1 MKIKSILLKPGT
13 ILCWSEYNI
22 FTRLWNKL
30 KGKELANNRFTILPY
45 KSELLTIDNFHV
57 IAYEPI
63 RKYNKQELSKL
74 NSIYCIEEE
83 NNWSTVSYIINLIRP
98 NTFTNTDTIE
108 NCKYYKKRNLNAES
122 TEYIY

>member
-1 MKIKSILLKPGT
+1 MKIKSVLLKPGT
-13 ILCWSEYNI
+13 ILCWNEYNI
-22 FTRLWNKL
+22 FTKLWNKL
-30 KGKELANNRFTILPY
+30 KGKELVNNRFTILPY

-108 NCKYYKKRNLNAES
+108 NSKYYKKRNLNAES